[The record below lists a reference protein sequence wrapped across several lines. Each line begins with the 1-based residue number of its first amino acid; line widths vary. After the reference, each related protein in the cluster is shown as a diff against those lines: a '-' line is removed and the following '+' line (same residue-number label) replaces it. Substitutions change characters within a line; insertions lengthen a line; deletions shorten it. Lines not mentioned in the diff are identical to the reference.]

1 MHTGPTNPAGI
12 LAPLRGGPYRW
23 LAAVLALSLV
33 GTGTWTVTY
42 VFQLVGTGGD
52 AGDVSAVATAASVGV
67 LLAVLVGGAVADRR
81 SQRAVLAGVA
91 AVKAGGT
98 ALLAALSLSEA
109 LTTPVL
115 AGLALL
121 LGLADGFFFPAYSA
135 LVPRTVPAGQVLAV
149 NGLEGV
155 LRPVAMLVAGPA
167 LAGLVVRETSPG
179 WSFAVVAATQVAA
192 ALAAARLP
200 RPAPG
205 PAAPAHGQGH
215 SGGSLRDVR
224 DGVRYG
230 LGTRWIRTT
239 LLLASAILVLVQ
251 GPIEVLLPFVVTD
264 AGGGPGAFAA
274 VLAAFGA
281 GGVVGAVLVAS
292 RPLPRRD
299 LSFLALVWGL
309 GTAPMA
315 LVGVVDQVWL
325 VALCTAVVGATYSAG
340 AVVWGT
346 LLQVR
351 VAPEYLGRVSSL
363 DFFVSLAFLPV
374 SMALAA
380 PLGSLLGTGWVFLL
394 AGTVPPLLALVAV
407 TAGGLRADETAARRE
422 PVAG

>member
-1 MHTGPTNPAGI
+1 MHSGPTRTAGI

-42 VFQLVGTGGD
+42 VFQLVATGGD

-67 LLAVLVGGAVADRR
+67 LLAVLAGGAVADRG

-98 ALLAALSLSEA
+98 ALLAALSLGEA

-135 LVPRTVPAGQVLAV
+135 LVPRTVPVAQVLAV

-179 WSFAVVAATQVAA
+179 WSFAVVATTQVAA

-205 PAAPAHGQGH
+205 PAAPAHGH

-251 GPIEVLLPFVVTD
+251 GPIEVLLPFVVTG

-281 GGVVGAVLVAS
+281 GGVVGAVVVAS

-315 LVGVVDQVWL
+315 LVGVADEVWL